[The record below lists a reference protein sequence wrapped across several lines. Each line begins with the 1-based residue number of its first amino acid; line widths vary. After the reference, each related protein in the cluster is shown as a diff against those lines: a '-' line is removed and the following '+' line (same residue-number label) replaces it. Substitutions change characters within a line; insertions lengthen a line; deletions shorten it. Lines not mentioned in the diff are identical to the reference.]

1 MNRKTL
7 IICIVALVVLA
18 GLAVAGI
25 SALYRDDSGK
35 NTDTG
40 VAISDYSLLPAVP
53 SDAAMLLCTSS
64 LSESVALLTDTTK
77 VFGAFLT
84 DSGKRGFSDFIS
96 SVSKDIPETLKEEQ
110 TVISLHYSGELTP
123 LMLVT
128 APADTTEDVLKM
140 LALADSSSLAS
151 AYLGSDALM
160 SLPGSKDNLSKG
172 GLILVSSSQTLI
184 TASHRHMEGD
194 MSVLDKTGFPQ
205 IAAKMGGRSAV
216 MLSNDYAGKLFTSHV
231 SRAYSQYSTFFKNLS
246 DWAGFTIA
254 GVSPETASLKGAL
267 SASSDPTYFANVL
280 SSIPAGE
287 SRFADI
293 MPSSTVFAVSV
304 PTPSVTDYLDTY
316 KNFLDAH
323 AKLDKYRRDNA
334 SLRDTLSITPEQF
347 VIRLDT
353 KEVVK
358 ATVRIDNSTEG
369 VVALR
374 MGKADPAIL
383 FKGTGLS
390 SMKEYKG
397 EVLPFL
403 YSDFISTEF
412 GGLFSPSQGM
422 QYFAVNGQWLITGS
436 YRAVSFVA
444 DPDRTLSSELSD
456 AGLSSKLPSRNTGP
470 VCFFSISEY
479 PPLVDEVF
487 RPSLSVPM
495 RQTLAG
501 VTHEVFLMSLSG
513 AEASITIDRATV
525 IKSKGPVIDRDTVVV
540 VPTGPFK
547 VHNSGTGRTN
557 LFSQSANNTLT
568 LKEEDGKGIWGI
580 PFSSPICGAV
590 ETIDYYGNDRNQFLF
605 AAGSKLYLID
615 RLGRFV
621 NGFPAELGKDVL
633 LGPAVYDFTGA
644 HGYTALVLHKDNTIG
659 MYNLHGQMREGWMGI
674 TADET
679 IKTLPELLEIKGTR
693 YWVVRTS
700 IRTLVFPFMGGEAL
714 TKGEGSKMIRN
725 DSEITPKENGTIS
738 AICVD
743 GKERSFK
750 LQQAAAK

>member
-1 MNRKTL
+1 MNKKTL
-7 IICIVALVVLA
+7 IICLIALVAL
-18 GLAVAGI
+18 AGI
-25 SALYRDDSGK
+25 AAAGIAVLYKGDSGEGV
-35 NTDTG
+35 NTG
-40 VAISDYSLLPAVP
+40 AAISDYSLLPAVP

-64 LSESVALLTDTTK
+64 LSESLALLTDSTK
-77 VFGAFLT
+77 VFRSFLT
-84 DSGKRGFSDFIS
+84 DSGKRGFSDFIASISEAVPS
-96 SVSKDIPETLKEEQ
+96 SVKDEE
-110 TVISLHYSGELTP
+110 VVVSMHYSGELTP
-123 LMLVT
+123 LMLLR
-128 APADTTEDVLKM
+128 APADTTDDVLKV
-140 LALADSSSLAS
+140 LAFADSSSIAS
-151 AYLGSDALM
+151 EYITSSRLS
-160 SLPGSKDNLSKG
+160 SYPGAKNKLLKG

-184 TASHRHMEGD
+184 TASLRHLEGD

-205 IAAKMGGRSAV
+205 IAAKMGGRSSV
-216 MLSNDYAGKLFTSHV
+216 MISNDYAGKLFTSHV
-231 SRAYSQYSTFFKNLS
+231 SRAYAQYSTFFKDLA
-246 DWAGFTIA
+246 DWTGFAIS
-254 GVSPETASLKGAL
+254 GVSPGSVTLKGAL
-267 SASSDPTYFANVL
+267 SSSSDPTYFANVL
-280 SSIPAGE
+280 SGIPSGE
-287 SRFADI
+287 ARFADVL
-293 MPSSTVFAVSV
+293 PSSTVFAISV
-304 PTPSVTDYLDTY
+304 PTPSVTNYLDSY
-316 KNFLDAH
+316 KKFLDAH

-334 SLRDTLSITPEQF
+334 SLRDTLSVTPEQF

-353 KEVVK
+353 KEIVK
-358 ATVRIDNSTEG
+358 ASVRMENSVEG

-374 MGKADPAIL
+374 MGKADPDIL
-383 FKGTGLS
+383 LKGTGLK

-403 YSDFISTEF
+403 YSGFISTEF
-412 GGLFSPSQGM
+412 GGLFSPPQGM

-436 YRAVSFVA
+436 YKAVSMVA
-444 DPDRTLSSELSD
+444 DPDRTLSQEISD
-456 AGLSSKLPSRNTGP
+456 ASLSSKLSTKNTGP
-470 VCFFSISEY
+470 VCFFSVSEY

-487 RPSLSVPM
+487 RPSLSVPI
-495 RQTLAG
+495 RETLTG
-501 VTHEVFLMSLSG
+501 VTHEIMLMSVSG
-513 AEASITIDRATV
+513 GEAVMTVDRTTV
-525 IKSKGPVIDRDTVVV
+525 TKSKAPVVDRDTVVV

-580 PFSSPICGAV
+580 PFSTPICGAV

-644 HGYTALVLHKDNTIG
+644 HGYTAMILHKDNTIG
-659 MYNLHGQMREGWMGI
+659 MYNLHGQIKEDWMGI

-700 IRTLVFPFMGGEAL
+700 IRTLVFPFMGGDPL

-725 DSEITPKENGTIS
+725 DSVLTPKDNGSIS
-738 AICVD
+738 ATCYD
-743 GKERSFK
+743 GKERTFK
-750 LQQAAAK
+750 LQ